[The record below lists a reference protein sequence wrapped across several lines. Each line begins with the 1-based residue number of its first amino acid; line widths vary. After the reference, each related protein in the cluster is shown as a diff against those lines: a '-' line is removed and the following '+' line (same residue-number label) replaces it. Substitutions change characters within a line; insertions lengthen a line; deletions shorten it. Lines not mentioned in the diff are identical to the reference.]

1 MVEHTTIQLIRMR
14 ADDFAAFKQR
24 TIHACGQGR
33 ALAGEWSAQE
43 APGRAAADF
52 AQQLPAGLAT
62 PGNHLFV
69 LTVAEDG
76 RAVGDLWLAEHL
88 VGKHKVAVLRHLHVG
103 AADRQRGFA
112 KQALRMAEALARQL
126 GCQEMRLQ
134 LFGHNAIARTM
145 YDGLGFRIMSME
157 LAKLLPA
164 EQRQANDF
172 QRF

>member
-14 ADDFAAFKQR
+14 ADDFVAFEQR
-24 TIHACGQGR
+24 AIGAWGQGR

-43 APGRAAADF
+43 APERAAAEF

-69 LTVAEDG
+69 LSVLDDG
-76 RAVGDLWLAEHL
+76 RPVGELWLVEHL
-88 VGKHKVAVLRHLHVG
+88 VGMHKVAVLRHLHIG

-112 KQALRMAEALARQL
+112 KQALHMVEALARQL
-126 GCQEMRLQ
+126 GCLEMRLQ

-164 EQRQANDF
+164 EQRQANDYHGY
-172 QRF
+172 